1 MWSVNAPAA
10 FFQGVMQRGAELFF
24 VPREIILYYFSNV
37 NALQMR
43 TTMTM
48 PAQSRNLP
56 SLRHAAGQ
64 VINLVRRALPQ
75 FFQKGVAC
83 VGNNSDICNAYHFT
97 KEGDRVADRMKP
109 LAFILSGCLH
119 NLQFRPVWSVNAP
132 TAFFQG
138 GKQRGAELFP
148 FPEINI
154 ILFHF

>member
-1 MWSVNAPAA
+1 
-10 FFQGVMQRGAELFF
+10 MQRGAELFPF
-24 VPREIILYYFSNV
+24 PELIIIPFHFKLHSKMK
-37 NALQMR
+37 A
-43 TTMTM
+43 TMTM

-56 SLRHAAGQ
+56 SLRVSAGQ
-64 VINLVRRALPQ
+64 VINLLRRAALPGAVAGTAEKV
-75 FFQKGVAC
+75 FSKGVARI
-83 VGNNSDICNAYHFT
+83 GNNSDICNAYHFT